1 MEKKMIKALVVGFGN
16 IGRYAIESLNTE
28 TDFQLVGIVDPF
40 IAQLPRDMEN
50 VPLAKSLQEAPE
62 FDVALLCVPS
72 RKVKETGLQVL
83 TMGKRCVDIFDI
95 HGQEMLDLYLAF
107 NEAALKYDTAS
118 LSAAGWDPGI
128 NSVIR
133 TLMSIMI
140 PKGLT
145 YTNYGPGM
153 SMGHTVAVKAVKG
166 VKDAVS
172 LTYPKGSGLHR
183 RLIYILP
190 EPGADRGAIEKA
202 IRNDSYFIHDEVNI
216 NFVDSLEDARDFG
229 HSCEIERKG
238 RSGIHNNQRASF
250 KADINNPAVTS
261 QALVMAARAVMK
273 QKSGAYTMNM
283 VPPSDYLNIS
293 IEKMLLTL
301 T

>member
-1 MEKKMIKALVVGFGN
+1 
-16 IGRYAIESLNTE
+16 
-28 TDFQLVGIVDPF
+28 
-40 IAQLPRDMEN
+40 
-50 VPLAKSLQEAPE
+50 
-62 FDVALLCVPS
+62 
-72 RKVKETGLQVL
+72 
-83 TMGKRCVDIFDI
+83 
-95 HGQEMLDLYLAF
+95 
-107 NEAALKYDTAS
+107 
-118 LSAAGWDPGI
+118 
-128 NSVIR
+128 
-133 TLMSIMI
+133 MSIMI